1 MNKVLIICGP
11 TATGKTKFALELAKK
26 FNGELVSADSR
37 QVYIGND
44 LETGKDFHLNTDHI
58 KIWLLDILQQGE
70 EFSVSAWRHLAQEA
84 IKDILS
90 QGKLPIVVGGSGLYI
105 KSLVQDLPDIDVPYD
120 KKLRRDW
127 EDKSAK
133 ELFDYLKS
141 INLKKANSMNA
152 SDSQNPRRLIRAI
165 EITQHPSL
173 TSQDASRRLDLREG
187 MGVSYLQ
194 IGLTSSKENLVAKIK
209 KRVVDR
215 GIAKSFE
222 AKEVAIMKKQVVWFK
237 KQPLVTWFDVTKPD
251 WQAQAIKLV
260 SSWYN

>member
-1 MNKVLIICGP
+1 
-11 TATGKTKFALELAKK
+11 
-26 FNGELVSADSR
+26 
-37 QVYIGND
+37 
-44 LETGKDFHLNTDHI
+44 
-58 KIWLLDILQQGE
+58 
-70 EFSVSAWRHLAQEA
+70 
-84 IKDILS
+84 
-90 QGKLPIVVGGSGLYI
+90 
-105 KSLVQDLPDIDVPYD
+105 
-120 KKLRRDW
+120 
-127 EDKSAK
+127 
-133 ELFDYLKS
+133 
-141 INLKKANSMNA
+141 MNA

>member
-105 KSLVQDLPDIDVPYD
+105 KSLVQDLPDIDVPFD
-120 KKLRRDW
+120 KKLRKKW
-127 EDKSAK
+127 ENKSAK

-141 INLKKANSMNA
+141 INSAKASSMND
-152 SDSQNPRRLIRAI
+152 SDAKNPRRLIRAI
-165 EITQHPSL
+165 EICSFKHTVNYQPTNYEL
-173 TSQDASRRLDLREG
+173 LL
-187 MGVSYLQ
+187 
-194 IGLTSSKENLVAKIK
+194 IGLTSSKENLTTRIK
-209 KRVVDR
+209 KRVADR
-215 GIAKSFE
+215 GLAKSFE
-222 AKEVAIMKKQVVWFK
+222 AKEVAIMRKQVVWFK

>member
-44 LETGKDFHLNTDHI
+44 LETGKDFHLNTDNI

-105 KSLVQDLPDIDVPYD
+105 KSLVQDLPDIDVPFD

-141 INLKKANSMNA
+141 INSAKASSMND
-152 SDSQNPRRLIRAI
+152 SDAKNPRRLIRAI
-165 EITQHPSL
+165 EICSFKHTVNYQPTNYEL
-173 TSQDASRRLDLREG
+173 LL
-187 MGVSYLQ
+187 
-194 IGLTSSKENLVAKIK
+194 IGLTSSKENLTTRIK
-209 KRVVDR
+209 KRVADR
-215 GIAKSFE
+215 GLAKSFE
-222 AKEVAIMKKQVVWFK
+222 AKEVAIMRKQVVWFK